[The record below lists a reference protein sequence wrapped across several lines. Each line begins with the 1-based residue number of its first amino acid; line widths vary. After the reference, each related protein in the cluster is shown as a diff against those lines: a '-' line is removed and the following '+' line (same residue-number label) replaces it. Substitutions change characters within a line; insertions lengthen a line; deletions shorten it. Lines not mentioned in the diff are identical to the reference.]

1 MGLPFLPFLPV
12 LLQLGLHRHP
22 FQHLDQVHWSFVAFA
37 GLDLGHKGCF
47 AEVVHIVVA
56 ELRIVLVVEEGSHR
70 IEGWPA
76 AAFHIEVARVAYHN
90 LVAQI
95 AFRIE
100 VAFFVDC

>member
-1 MGLPFLPFLPV
+1 MGLPFLPV

-22 FQHLDQVHWSFVAFA
+22 FQHLDQVQWSFVAFA

-70 IEGWPA
+70 IEGFA
-76 AAFHIEVARVAYHN
+76 AAFHIEVARVAYHIV
-90 LVAQI
+90 VAQV

-100 VAFFVDC
+100 AAFVDYYSRH